1 MIASNRITLVAL
13 IAMVGCHTGRGG
25 DQPEDGSVAPIE
37 HEGDAPD
44 GEAAPG
50 GYPGTLI
57 ASTELGGDF
66 MARQK
71 LTGEFQDQEFRFEAV
86 MQLREGVLTVIG
98 LTPFG
103 SKAFVLVQTGT
114 DVDFQLL
121 MDRPLPFPPEYM
133 LQDIHRTWF
142 WHTRLPWKDGA
153 PAEDVPE
160 VEVEGERIR
169 EQWSGGALVRRTFE
183 RLDGAPAGVLRIDY
197 IGGHRTG
204 KPAPQVVIENGWF
217 GYRLEI
223 ETAQWR
229 ALGQ

>member
-1 MIASNRITLVAL
+1 MITRIELIPILLAL
-13 IAMVGCHTGRGG
+13 AACHPGRGG
-25 DQPEDGSVAPIE
+25 EEPDTGSEPVVEP
-37 HEGDAPD
+37 EGDPPA
-44 GEAAPG
+44 GELSSA

-57 ASTELGGDF
+57 DTRELGDDF

-71 LTGEFQDQEFRFEAV
+71 LAGKFGEQEFRFEAV
-86 MQLREGVLTVIG
+86 LQLHDGVLTVIG

-114 DVDFQLL
+114 KVEFQQL
-121 MDRPLPFPPEYM
+121 MDRDMPFPPEYM

-142 WHTRLPWKDGA
+142 WHTRMPWKAGP
-153 PAEDVPE
+153 PAEEAPQ

-169 EQWSGGALVRRTFE
+169 EQWTGDGLVRRTFE
-183 RLDGAPAGVLRIDY
+183 RLDGVPAGVLRIDY
-197 IGGHRTG
+197 MGGHRTG
-204 KPAPQVVIENGWF
+204 KPAAHVIIDNAWF

-229 ALGQ
+229 AL